1 MPLPEIVMDF
11 LNENAR
17 RESNGEPRVDDNLF
31 KVGALDS
38 FALVDFVTVLEEHC
52 NITVPD
58 SDINPVNFQSIQAIE
73 QYVES
78 RRS

>member
-1 MPLPEIVMDF
+1 MPLPQIVMDF

-17 RESNGEPRVDDNLF
+17 RESADVPRLDDNLF
-31 KVGALDS
+31 RVGALDS

-52 NITVPD
+52 KITVPD